1 MKRILAALLCSALVL
16 SIGAAVALGL
26 RPQVKVAYADWIPT
40 EGWTTP
46 DGNWRPGEATPWGW
60 TPQPIPTAAPT
71 AAPTEHPEITDY
83 SRCEK
88 AVIQHVREWCNIR
101 QRADIN
107 SDVTGRAMLG
117 QRISLICW
125 NEDETWCYVDC
136 DGEQGWIAK
145 QFILPIK

>member
-26 RPQVKVAYADWIPT
+26 RPQVKVAYADWMPT

-46 DGNWRPGEATPWGW
+46 WGWRPGEATPAGW
-60 TPQPIPTAAPT
+60 TPQPIPTAVPT
-71 AAPTEHPEITDY
+71 AAPTEHPEIADY

>member
-26 RPQVKVAYADWIPT
+26 RPQVKVAYADWMPT

-60 TPQPIPTAAPT
+60 TPQPIPTAVPT
-71 AAPTEHPEITDY
+71 AAPTEQPEIADY

-88 AVIQHVREWCNIR
+88 AVIQGVKEWFKAR
-101 QRADIN
+101 GAAA
-107 SDVTGRAMLG
+107 V
-117 QRISLICW
+117 
-125 NEDETWCYVDC
+125 
-136 DGEQGWIAK
+136 
-145 QFILPIK
+145 P